1 MIVDDFL
8 PAYDVSDGVATVVE
22 ADLATTW
29 NALMNVDLIEVGRR
43 RPLVG
48 MLGAL
53 RTLPDVVSHMLH
65 GDPPAAPEHLRLRD
79 MTSLPPDQGGWILL
93 GNRPGDE
100 IALGLAGKFWR
111 PMIEFASVTPQTFR
125 DFAQPGYAKTIYS
138 LSVRPLGER
147 QTLLSGMM
155 RTATTDEHARRWFRR
170 YWTIGIG
177 SGAHVLVNGLL
188 DVTREMAEARSP
200 TPVS

>member
-53 RTLPDVVSHMLH
+53 RTLPRRRKPYV
-65 GDPPAAPEHLRLRD
+65 
-79 MTSLPPDQGGWILL
+79 
-93 GNRPGDE
+93 
-100 IALGLAGKFWR
+100 
-111 PMIEFASVTPQTFR
+111 
-125 DFAQPGYAKTIYS
+125 
-138 LSVRPLGER
+138 
-147 QTLLSGMM
+147 
-155 RTATTDEHARRWFRR
+155 AR
-170 YWTIGIG
+170 
-177 SGAHVLVNGLL
+177 
-188 DVTREMAEARSP
+188 
-200 TPVS
+200 